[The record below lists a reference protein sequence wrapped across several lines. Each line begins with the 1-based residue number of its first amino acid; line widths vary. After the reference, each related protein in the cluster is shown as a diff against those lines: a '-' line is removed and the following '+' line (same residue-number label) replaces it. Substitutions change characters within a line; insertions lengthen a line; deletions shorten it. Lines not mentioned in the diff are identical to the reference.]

1 MIITKQKD
9 FDELL
14 GMMDG
19 QDSVFIVGCGECAT
33 TCRTGGEKE
42 VAEMSAKL
50 TEKGKT
56 VTGTTVINAPCLELD
71 TRRVL
76 RQNKDAVD
84 KTDAILVL
92 ACGAGVQAVAEAVD
106 CSVYPGCDSLFLGN
120 VFRHQHFYEKCSTC
134 GECVIGSYG
143 GICPVTRCSKSLLN
157 GPCGGSVKGM
167 CEVDNKKECVWIAI
181 YDRMKKSNTIDRLSK
196 ILPAKKHSA
205 GTIPGR
211 VINGA

>member
-42 VAEMSAKL
+42 VAEMSSKL
-50 TEKGKT
+50 TEKRKT
-56 VTGTTVINAPCLELD
+56 VTGTAVINAPCLELD

-76 RQNKDAVD
+76 RQNKVAVD
-84 KTDAILVL
+84 KTEAILVL
-92 ACGAGVQAVAEAVD
+92 ACGAGVQAVAEAVN

-134 GECVIGSYG
+134 GGVCY
-143 GICPVTRCSKSLLN
+143 RKLRRYL
-157 GPCGGSVKGM
+157 PCYEVFKESAERAMRRQCKGD
-167 CEVDNKKECVWIAI
+167 V
-181 YDRMKKSNTIDRLSK
+181 RS
-196 ILPAKKHSA
+196 
-205 GTIPGR
+205 G
-211 VINGA
+211 